1 MLRYLGFVKQIFEL
15 DNMGGG
21 MIVLHS
27 LKTKGNKKNII
38 FKLKYDP
45 FIFAKKSLSKIWS
58 INWDRVLILGQN
70 VKIYSA

>member
-45 FIFAKKSLSKIWS
+45 FIFAKKSLSKI
-58 INWDRVLILGQN
+58 
-70 VKIYSA
+70 